1 MLCQVEKNYAYNYR
15 EKIDFPI
22 QKKFL
27 APQIVHEAEISNSI
41 DEEFKSYYG
50 LLKQDLKKGIETI
63 KHHSTTEIVW
73 KTLGYQNEYGHWK
86 IKPKH
91 HALNGDLLK
100 RLIAELNQN
109 TVSYVFLIRSLGY
122 SKIFKRNPSLWVN
135 VDIAIN
141 IWLRTLLKMIAW
153 VDAVLCMFLNCII
166 NFLFSVNKLEHCIPE
181 DCLNTYTDEGI
192 QLQNIFVWK
201 NTCDSWRS
209 QRSHTLNLFFYVYI
223 FLHIDSSIYIYIYIF
238 TDIFKSNK
246 QNTNNTN
253 FLNQNPYNNKTL
265 Q

>member
-1 MLCQVEKNYAYNYR
+1 MAT
-15 EKIDFPI
+15 
-22 QKKFL
+22 QKYC
-27 APQIVHEAEISNSI
+27 I
-41 DEEFKSYYG
+41 
-50 LLKQDLKKGIETI
+50 
-63 KHHSTTEIVW
+63 
-73 KTLGYQNEYGHWK
+73 
-86 IKPKH
+86 
-91 HALNGDLLK
+91 
-100 RLIAELNQN
+100 
-109 TVSYVFLIRSLGY
+109 
-122 SKIFKRNPSLWVN
+122 RNPSLWVN

-153 VDAVLCMFLNCII
+153 VDAVFCMFLNCII

-192 QLQNIFVWK
+192 QLRNIFVWK

-223 FLHIDSSIYIYIYIF
+223 FLHIDSSVYIYIYIF
-238 TDIFKSNK
+238 TDTFKSNK